1 MKGRKP
7 ALKLIE
13 GGHSLAKAP
22 SVPAWLTDHAKAEW
36 RRVAPVLNSRG
47 VLGADML
54 ATLESY
60 CIAVGQVRET
70 EETMQREGR
79 TVETAGQGVKA
90 HPAFRIQAAAMR
102 EARLLAAELGLT
114 PHRRPGETGKEKGDG
129 WDADLLA

>member
-7 ALKLIE
+7 ALKLIV
-13 GGHSLAKAP
+13 GGNAPLKAP
-22 SVPAWLTDHAKAEW
+22 SVPSWLTDHAKAEW
-36 RRVAPVLNSRG
+36 RRVAPVLKLRG

-60 CIAVGQVRET
+60 CIAVGQVREA
-70 EETMQREGR
+70 EETMQKEGR
-79 TVETAGQGVKA
+79 TVETAQGVKA
-90 HPAFRIQAAAMR
+90 HPAYRIQAGAMR

-114 PHRRPGETGKEKGDG
+114 PHRRPGEAAKDGGDG